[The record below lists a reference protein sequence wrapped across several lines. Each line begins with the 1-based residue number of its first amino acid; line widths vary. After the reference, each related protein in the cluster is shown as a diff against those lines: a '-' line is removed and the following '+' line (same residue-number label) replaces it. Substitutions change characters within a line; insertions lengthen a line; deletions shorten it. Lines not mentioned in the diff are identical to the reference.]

1 MRSRAGSYTS
11 GGEDG
16 FTLVELLLAI
26 VIIGVITA
34 PLANVVIGYFHNT
47 DTTTERL
54 LRSHDVQIASAY
66 WQQDVASI
74 GHRDAQVLQPS
85 IQPPAMTPESHCT
98 STGTIATFTW
108 DEFADATGPATVV
121 TVAYRVAYDSESKQ
135 CELHRDRSTSPA
147 TDVVLVHHLNPATL
161 PTVTC
166 YPANSTSA
174 TDCTTVPTA
183 NEVVKLNL
191 SLTDPGSQHPG
202 SPAGIWDVTLS
213 GQRRGS
219 S

>member
-147 TDVVLVHHLNPATL
+147 TDVVLVHHLNPVES
-161 PTVTC
+161 PTVAC
-166 YPANSTSA
+166 AGASPDL
-174 TDCTTVPTA
+174 TDCSAAPGVPKTVT
-183 NEVVKLNL
+183 LNL
-191 SLTDPGSQHPG
+191 SIKDPKNRDAAYAFCLT
-202 SPAGIWDVTLS
+202 
-213 GQRRGS
+213 GQRRQS
-219 S
+219 